1 MQEKIPEMEK
11 KVEEVALKIK
21 DNDLNEKV
29 NLLEIVVLKISSNL
43 KKEVSERYS

>member
-1 MQEKIPEMEK
+1 MEK

-29 NLLEIVVLKISSNL
+29 NLLETVVQKMFLNILKL